1 MKRVALALLLTATAA
16 HAEDVSALLKAKAQ
30 ALQDAIAPGKARVW
44 ADILDD
50 QMLMSDETGAVT
62 DKKQAVAQ
70 IQPLPAGASGH
81 INVIDWKAKVSGDTA
96 AASFIADEYEDYHGQ
111 KIHAQY
117 RTTTSWVK
125 RGQKDGKENWKLLSM
140 AVLATRQDPPAVALP
155 AHLTDAYVGHYSG
168 GPGLDYTITKKDGH
182 LFGARAGKPATE
194 LKAELADV
202 LFVPGQPRTR
212 DIFQRDAN
220 GHIIGFLSRREER
233 DLVFK
238 RIG

>member
-1 MKRVALALLLTATAA
+1 MIRVALALLLTATAA
-16 HAEDVSALLKAKAQ
+16 HAQDVSALLKTKAQ
-30 ALQDAIAPGKARVW
+30 ALQDAIAPGKAKVW

-62 DKKQAVAQ
+62 DKKASVAQ
-70 IQPLPAGASGH
+70 IQPLPAGASGY
-81 INVIDWKAKVSGDTA
+81 IKVIDWQARVSGDTA
-96 AASFIADEYEDYHGQ
+96 AASFIADEYENYHGQ

-125 RGQKDGKENWKLLSM
+125 RGADWKLLSM
-140 AVLATRQDPPAVALP
+140 AVLATRQDPPAVVLP
-155 AHLTDAYVGHYSG
+155 AKLTDAYVGRYSG
-168 GPGLDYTITKKDGH
+168 GPGLGYTISKKDGH
-182 LFGARAGKPATE
+182 LMGAREGKHAVE

-202 LFVPGQPRTR
+202 LFVPGQPRSR

-220 GHIIGFLSRREER
+220 GHIIGFVSRREER
-233 DLVFK
+233 DVVFK

>member
-16 HAEDVSALLKAKAQ
+16 HAQDVGTLLKTKAQ
-30 ALQDAIAPGKARVW
+30 ALQDAIAPGKAKVW

-70 IQPLPAGASGH
+70 IRPLLAGASGY
-81 INVIDWKAKVSGDTA
+81 IKVIDWQARVSGDTA
-96 AASFIADEYEDYHGQ
+96 AATFIADEYENYHGQ

-125 RGQKDGKENWKLLSM
+125 RGADWKLLSM

-212 DIFQRDAN
+212 DIFQRDPN
-220 GHIIGFLSRREER
+220 GHIIGFVSRREER
-233 DLVFK
+233 DVVFK

>member
-1 MKRVALALLLTATAA
+1 MKRMVLAALLMTGSA
-16 HAEDVSALLKAKAQ
+16 HAEDVSALLKTKAQ
-30 ALQDAIAPGKARVW
+30 ALQDAIAPGKAKVW

-62 DKKQAVAQ
+62 DKRLAVAQ

-96 AASFIADEYEDYHGQ
+96 AASFIADEYENYHGQ

-125 RGQKDGKENWKLLSM
+125 RGADWKLLSM
-140 AVLATRQDPPAVALP
+140 AVLATRQDPPAVVLP
-155 AHLTDAYVGHYSG
+155 AHLTDDYVGKYSG